1 MLIPYEILTTPIHFI
16 QKFTFYTKVLEFY
29 DDIFLNLIQLQNGD
43 FFKKNSLLFLYLLV
57 NNLL

>member
-16 QKFTFYTKVLEFY
+16 QKFTFYSKVLEFY

-43 FFKKNSLLFLYLLV
+43 F
-57 NNLL
+57 